1 MYHCWIS
8 APTNSSFVASI
19 FRIGLLLPE
28 HERRI
33 LKNISFSQ
41 RLEKPIPIADL
52 EPASSRN
59 ISE

>member
-8 APTNSSFVASI
+8 TPTNSSFVASI
-19 FRIGLLLPE
+19 FRIELLWPE
-28 HERRI
+28 HWRRI
-33 LKNISFSQ
+33 FKNILFSQ
-41 RLEKPIPIADL
+41 RLEKLIPIADL